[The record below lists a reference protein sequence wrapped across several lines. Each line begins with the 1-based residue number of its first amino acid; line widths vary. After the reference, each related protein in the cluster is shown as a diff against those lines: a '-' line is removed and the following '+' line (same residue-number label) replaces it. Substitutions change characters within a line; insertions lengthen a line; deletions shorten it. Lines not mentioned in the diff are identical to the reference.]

1 MQFDYE
7 ARVVF
12 RAVGPGSGPLP
23 VPPPKPSR
31 KSFRGLDD
39 KRRSS
44 RRKWASCPSDSVS
57 GPCSGPV
64 RKRWGR
70 YAPCAWPR
78 PFPRRKSAGRRAGTC
93 DRAPFL
99 DRGGPRGL
107 QARRQRRLSSIA
119 RVRPKDRG
127 SRKDAPLGVEQAF
140 DLSNEDWRRQD
151 NRERKAL
158 EAIFEGGR
166 AA

>member
-1 MQFDYE
+1 MKRALCLGPSDQAPVHFLSRPQNQVE
-7 ARVVF
+7 RASAVSTTSGGVRGENGRLAR
-12 RAVGPGSGPLP
+12 AI
-23 VPPPKPSR
+23 PSR
-31 KSFRGLDD
+31 DHVLGPSGSAGAATRPALGLGLSRG
-39 KRRSS
+39 
-44 RRKWASCPSDSVS
+44 
-57 GPCSGPV
+57 
-64 RKRWGR
+64 GR
-70 YAPCAWPR
+70 
-78 PFPRRKSAGRRAGTC
+78 SAGRRAGTC

-158 EAIFEGGR
+158 
-166 AA
+166 AAR